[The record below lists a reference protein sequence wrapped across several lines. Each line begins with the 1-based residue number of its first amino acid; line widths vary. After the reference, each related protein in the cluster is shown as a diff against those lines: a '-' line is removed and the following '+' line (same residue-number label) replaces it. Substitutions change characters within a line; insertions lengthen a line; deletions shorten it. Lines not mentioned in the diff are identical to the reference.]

1 MQAHVRSHVRCFT
14 LRLLPSTCNSSY
26 NRTGAMLYYSLK
38 DALEHKQK
46 LVGTVFSETLPS
58 SVREAIL
65 SKVPDKLLEHLR

>member
-1 MQAHVRSHVRCFT
+1 
-14 LRLLPSTCNSSY
+14 
-26 NRTGAMLYYSLK
+26 MLYYSLK

-46 LVGTVFSETLPS
+46 LMGSFFRETLPS